1 MPLSPLILTATIFSD
16 AGCLTKAW
24 VDLFNPSPTIQLEL
38 CSSSTFVEIGI
49 SNRFCLIQGNPSL
62 DSGEGK
68 ALNVERFDQIK
79 FSLTKCRRKFYWLYC
94 HYFQSHTIWNHG
106 KENGT
111 KKKNLPKKVHTYS
124 KVIFTTIP
132 KHSNFGRLTLT
143 FYSLHC
149 ILLNSNIIFFFFFRF
164 CHESVFWF
172 LFRMGGESEGWRL
185 QSPHHI
191 ITSWHW
197 CSNCIGKP
205 QGDEAHIAKRVI
217 CKAWGR
223 LPCSSRGEVLF
234 CGCSNHYYVLKWSCS
249 DCIWKL
255 LQVNWR

>member
-62 DSGEGK
+62 NSGEGK

-79 FSLTKCRRKFYWLYC
+79 FSLTKCSRKQWLYC
-94 HYFQSHTIWNHG
+94 QVSLFSKAHHLKPWNW
-106 KENGT
+106 KGT
-111 KKKNLPKKVHTYS
+111 KKKSSQYL
-124 KVIFTTIP
+124 P

-149 ILLNSNIIFFFFFRF
+149 ILLMLYFMIFFLLQILPWIRF
-164 CHESVFWF
+164 LILISNGRTE
-172 LFRMGGESEGWRL
+172 WRL
-185 QSPHHI
+185 TALKSSP
-191 ITSWHW
+191 
-197 CSNCIGKP
+197 
-205 QGDEAHIAKRVI
+205 
-217 CKAWGR
+217 
-223 LPCSSRGEVLF
+223 
-234 CGCSNHYYVLKWSCS
+234 
-249 DCIWKL
+249 
-255 LQVNWR
+255 